1 MTGAADR
8 SRGAQKSE
16 AHMRKNASF
25 AIAATMMGL
34 AMIFWAKSNVV
45 ATSADV
51 RPKVGLSSYV
61 VTPSSYLPFQVIEP
75 IY

>member
-1 MTGAADR
+1 
-8 SRGAQKSE
+8 
-16 AHMRKNASF
+16 MRKNASF
-25 AIAATMMGL
+25 AIAATIMGL
-34 AMIFWAKSNVV
+34 AMIFWASVV
-45 ATSADV
+45 ATSADVV